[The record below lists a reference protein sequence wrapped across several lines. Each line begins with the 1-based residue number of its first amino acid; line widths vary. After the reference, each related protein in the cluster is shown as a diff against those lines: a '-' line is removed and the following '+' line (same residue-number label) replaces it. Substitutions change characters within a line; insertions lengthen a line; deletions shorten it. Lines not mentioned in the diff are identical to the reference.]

1 MNKRDLIFEQY
12 KLIKEAEEQPIM
24 KVDEF
29 GNKFWR
35 LPDDKLHRED
45 GPAAEYA
52 NGDKQWWVNG
62 ERHRVDRPAIEY
74 ANGTKLWY
82 VNGKLHRVDGPAA
95 EYANGDKEWWV
106 NDELHREDGPAIER
120 ADGTKLWYVNDKRH
134 RVDGP
139 VAEWANGDKEWWYV
153 NSKRYDT
160 PSDWAEA
167 VFKLHNKPYDQK
179 SIDRFLKSIY
189 SKGLNDLL

>member
-62 ERHRVDRPAIEY
+62 ERHRVDGPAAEN
-74 ANGTKLWY
+74 ANGTKWWY
-82 VNGKLHRVDGPAA
+82 LNNKLHREDGPAV
-95 EYANGDKEWWV
+95 ELANGDKEWWV
-106 NDELHREDGPAIER
+106 NGKRHRIGGPAVEWANGDKLWYVNDERHREDGPAVE
-120 ADGTKLWYVNDKRH
+120 Y
-134 RVDGP
+134 
-139 VAEWANGDKEWWYV
+139 ANGIKEWFV
-153 NSKRYDT
+153 NSKRYNT

-167 VFKLHNKPYDQK
+167 VLKLHNKPHDQK
-179 SIDRFLKSIY
+179 SIDRFLKPIL